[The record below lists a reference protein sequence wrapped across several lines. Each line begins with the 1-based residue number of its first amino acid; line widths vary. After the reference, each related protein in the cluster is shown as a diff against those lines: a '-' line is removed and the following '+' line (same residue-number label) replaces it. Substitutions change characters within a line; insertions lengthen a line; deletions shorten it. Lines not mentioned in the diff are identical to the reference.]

1 LLISGKKDNVC
12 LEILLHFSKDK
23 MSAQY
28 FVPCPES
35 SRNCYEGLEN
45 CYHFS
50 FCHLKQ
56 WIALMFALFAF
67 LALLLMSFITYMKSD
82 RHAKLLLAL
91 VIVLAGIVIAFLV
104 ATIVAAVFDKHD
116 VAVMSH

>member
-1 LLISGKKDNVC
+1 
-12 LEILLHFSKDK
+12 

-35 SRNCYEGLEN
+35 SRNCYKNLEN
-45 CYHFS
+45 CYNFS

-56 WIALMFALFAF
+56 WIALLFALFAF

-82 RHAKLLLAL
+82 RLAKLLLGL
-91 VIVLAGIVIAFLV
+91 VIVLAIIVITFLV
-104 ATIVAAVFDKHD
+104 ATIVAAVLDKND
-116 VAVMSH
+116 VAVMSR